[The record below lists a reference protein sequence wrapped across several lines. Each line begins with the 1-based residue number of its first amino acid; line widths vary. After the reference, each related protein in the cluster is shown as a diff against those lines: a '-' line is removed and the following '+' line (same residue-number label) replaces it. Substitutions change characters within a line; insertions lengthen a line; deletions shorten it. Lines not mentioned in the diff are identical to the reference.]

1 MVKQP
6 QHILSEAIEL
16 YKPRQIVCLFS
27 GGYDSMVTTHL
38 VHQLDT
44 HGYPMSTW
52 AIDTK
57 LSADGWPE
65 FVRAVAGEL
74 QFSLFSIYDNQRGFE
89 ENVELVRK
97 YGCPYSPQGH
107 TTTYQRLKE
116 RGMDAIHMMYKKGVH
131 DKTLFVSGMRRAESA
146 KRSNADEYHRLSKS
160 NKCFV
165 APIVHWSD
173 EEVTRYR
180 IENDLPENPFY
191 ATVRGSGDCQC
202 NWGNFIDY
210 ASLSHYSPVLA
221 AGNVALLDSLSR
233 ENHGYGWDENPPKKV
248 DKNQMS
254 LLPEADLNGPF
265 LCTNCSRR
273 GNKHALAEQ
282 VLLQRGI

>member
-1 MVKQP
+1 MLKQP
-6 QHILSEAIEL
+6 QHILSEAIEAFR
-16 YKPRQIVCLFS
+16 PRQIVCLFS
-27 GGYDSMVTTHL
+27 GGYDSMVATHL
-38 VHQLDT
+38 AHQLGT
-44 HGYPMSTW
+44 HGYPMSVW
-52 AIDTK
+52 SIDTK
-57 LSADGWPE
+57 LSADGWLE
-65 FVRAVAGEL
+65 FVRTVAEEL
-74 QFSLFSIYDNQRGFE
+74 QFQDAHVYDNQHGFD

-97 YGCPYSPQGH
+97 YGCPYSPKGH

-116 RGMDAIHMMYKKGVH
+116 RAMDAIHMMYKRNVH

-146 KRSNADEYHRLSKS
+146 KRAHADEYHQVKRS

-191 ATVRGSGDCQC
+191 ATVKGSGDCQC

-210 ASLSHYSPVLA
+210 DRLERYSPLLA
-221 AGNVALLDSLSR
+221 AGNVALLDTLSR
-233 ENHGYGWDENPPKKV
+233 DNHGYGWDEEPPVRIHK
-248 DKNQMS
+248 DQLS
-254 LLPEADLNGPF
+254 LLPEAELNGPF